1 MGKDS
6 AKRKGRSSS
15 SSSSSSRS
23 PLEKKVKDS
32 GEMAKEDFNAEVFH
46 EANGAES
53 DFNNKIDSILKK
65 LNKLEDID
73 SKLDGVI
80 ANVKALEV
88 KVNHLSVDLQQI
100 KDTQVK
106 HDEKI
111 NGLEESSQFNDERL
125 CTAEANIA
133 KAEEVSNKYTD
144 AVRKDLL
151 YLETYSRREN
161 LKFAGIPEQPVEVEG
176 SEPTTA
182 EDTRKVLQGFL
193 QEQLGITSPE
203 RIEFQR
209 IHRLGKKK
217 DRPRMIIA
225 RFLRY
230 ADRERI
236 IREAFKLKDI
246 PITESIKTSHKSSWK
261 RGKNCFEFYVKPKR
275 RENAPFFSKAEPD
288 KLIINGQIYLP

>member
-6 AKRKGRSSS
+6 AKRKCRSSS
-15 SSSSSSRS
+15 SSSSSPRS

-32 GEMAKEDFNAEVFH
+32 GEMAKENLHAEVFH

-65 LNKLEDID
+65 LSKLEDID
-73 SKLDGVI
+73 TKLDGVI

-111 NGLEESSQFNDERL
+111 NALEVSSQFNDERL
-125 CTAEANIA
+125 STAEANIA
-133 KAEEVSNKYTD
+133 KAEEVSKKYTD

-151 YLETYSRREN
+151 YLETYSRGEN
-161 LKFAGIPEQPVEVEG
+161 LKFAGNPKQPVEVEG

-236 IREAFKLKDI
+236 IREAFKLKDTDYKIYQDI
-246 PITESIKTSHKSSWK
+246 PQELLDARKELLPVLRKAKKEGK
-261 RGKNCFEFYVKPKR
+261 R
-275 RENAPFFSKAEPD
+275 AFFSRAEPD
-288 KLIINGQIYLP
+288 KLIINGQIYLL